1 MIDQAVAH
9 MGDGLEASVRMLEAR
24 HPAAVVHRPA
34 VLLGEVV
41 TQGATGEL
49 LRGRTEVVHAF
60 GVVVSVMG
68 DEQEGSIVGHW
79 APNGNVWSTGD
90 TVSVLMH
97 LPTYPQAAI
106 FQY

>member
-1 MIDQAVAH
+1 MA
-9 MGDGLEASVRMLEAR
+9 
-24 HPAAVVHRPA
+24 
-34 VLLGEVV
+34 
-41 TQGATGEL
+41 QGATGEL
-49 LRGRTEVVHAF
+49 LWGRTEVVHAF

-68 DEQEGSIVGHW
+68 DEQEGVDRG
-79 APNGNVWSTGD
+79 PLGTQRKRLEYGD